1 MSNITHDEPCPA
13 CQETNHDSSGNHLI
27 CFEDGGKYCGKSQY
41 HKSGEPY
48 VVKGGDTGDD
58 RCEGKSKTTSTS
70 NSIRQTTPNLS
81 RVSGLPVTAIPTRGL
96 TEETCKHFGVRC
108 SLSET
113 DRSIEKIYYP
123 RTKAGKLVDYKFKD
137 LTIPKKEPFH
147 FGTLARKGEVTL
159 VDLFGESVCTTSNK
173 KLIVTEGEND
183 ALAAFQMLYDYS
195 KIKFPDG
202 RYPPNVVSLPSG
214 ASMDKN
220 GKGVVNKDVLAR
232 KDFFMQFDEVILCLD
247 QDAAGQAVTATFTD
261 WLGSDKVKCMKF
273 SEKDANDILLA
284 KKHKEFINALFHAK
298 IYKPQSLITVA
309 DVFEE
314 ATKMPEWGK
323 GCPWPSLTAI
333 TYGRRGGDGYM
344 IGAGVKVGKSEWLN
358 QFVAYIVENEPG
370 NRPLIIKGEE
380 IPGLT
385 AKKVAGKI
393 FHKNFHDP
401 TGDFTQ
407 EELTESMESI
417 KDSFFMYQGKNGLD
431 WEDCKSVIRSAVM
444 EGCKDVFIDPL
455 TCFVDGTDPSKADTF
470 LKGMVRDIDNMAKDL
485 DFTYYIFCHLNN
497 PPQGGK
503 PHEEGGRVRSNQF
516 TGSKIMIRAGSY
528 IIGLERNKQAE
539 DIIERNTTLLRVIDD
554 RIFGKYTEFPIF
566 YDTKTGDYLEPAKAK
581 EDDGLC

>member
-1 MSNITHDEPCPA
+1 MGKIIGDSVCPA
-13 CQETNHDSSGNHLI
+13 CQETGHDTGSNHLI
-27 CFEDGGKYCGKSQY
+27 LFEDGGKYCGKSQY
-41 HKSGEPY
+41 HKSGKEY
-48 VVKGGDTGDD
+48 IVKGGSEEDHQVCNTSG
-58 RCEGKSKTTSTS
+58 EGNGKTYQRI
-70 NSIRQTTPNLS
+70 NSLNNIKE
-81 RVSGLPVTAIPTRGL
+81 LPSVAIPTRGL
-96 TEETCKHFGVRC
+96 TEATCSHFGIRC

-113 DRSIEKIYYP
+113 DRSVEVMYTPVEKE
-123 RTKAGKLVDYKFKD
+123 GKVVAYKFKD
-137 LTIPKKEPFH
+137 FTIEKGKPFH
-147 FGTLARKGEVTL
+147 FGTTAKKGEVTL
-159 VDLFGESVCTTSNK
+159 ADLFGESKCNTQSK
-173 KLIVTEGEND
+173 KVLVTEGEPD
-183 ALAAFQMLYDYS
+183 AAAAFQMLYDYS

-202 RYPPNVVSLPSG
+202 RFTPNVVSLPSG
-214 ASMDKN
+214 ASMDKD
-220 GKGVVNKDVLAR
+220 GRGVVNKDVLAR
-232 KDFFMQFDEVILCLD
+232 KEFFMQFDEVILCLD
-247 QDAAGQAVTATFTD
+247 QDAAGQAVTAAITD
-261 WLGSDKVKCMKF
+261 WLGGDIVKCMKI
-273 SEKDANDILLA
+273 SEKDSNDMLLA
-284 KKHKEFINALFHAK
+284 KKHGEFINAFFKAST
-298 IYKPQSLITVA
+298 YKPQSLITVS
-309 DVFEE
+309 DVFDE
-314 ATKMPEWGK
+314 AIKMPKWGK

-370 NRPLIIKGEE
+370 NKPLIIKGEE

-566 YDTKTGDYLEPAKAK
+566 YDVETGDYLEPKLVK
-581 EDDGLC
+581 DDGLC